1 MRAGHLYTDLGEGLD
16 EERERCKELTYDY
29 NLTRPSGSVLK
40 VPQKKEVM
48 VSSWERETTN

>member
-1 MRAGHLYTDLGEGLD
+1 LPYTSW
-16 EERERCKELTYDY
+16 KE
-29 NLTRPSGSVLK
+29 GSVLK